1 MKYKHVCFFTARRV
15 SAVPAHHTAFKSKSM
30 LGVTANV
37 HVPFIMYVRRNCSTA
52 RHSTSGDAR
61 PMARAGGCGG
71 TELPVMTVKSIN
83 RTSFIVS
90 KRKHTQQSGKC
101 TPGLCERFKRQQRT
115 RKCCDSGKYHSSR
128 SCWWSLYS
136 FLFMLEVGKTPHRPP
151 VPSRSHRAK

>member
-1 MKYKHVCFFTARRV
+1 
-15 SAVPAHHTAFKSKSM
+15 
-30 LGVTANV
+30 
-37 HVPFIMYVRRNCSTA
+37 MYVRRNRSTA
-52 RHSTSGDAR
+52 RHSTSMLGRWPAL
-61 PMARAGGCGG
+61 AAGGG

-128 SCWWSLYS
+128 SCWWSLYY
-136 FLFMLEVGKTPHRPP
+136 FLFMLEVGNKLPT
-151 VPSRSHRAK
+151 VLLCHRARTERNNTSDPRAQRESPPL